1 MRHLLLATIPAG
13 PLALAAGLLALAAL
27 PAAAQAPTAQ
37 APTANPGGCFRG
49 QLDEGYCDTNRDLV
63 ADAPEASRQR
73 DPSTL
78 VFAYTPVEDPALY
91 ANQFRPFVD
100 HLTRCTGKRTVYFQ
114 VTSNAAQVEAMRSGR
129 LHIAGFSTGPT
140 AFAVNLA
147 GALPF
152 AIKGGPEGF
161 ESYRVVMLVRADSNI
176 RTMADLKGRRVAHT
190 SATSN
195 SGNLAPRAFFPGL
208 GLTPDTDY
216 RVVYSGG
223 HDRSVMG
230 VNAGDYDAAPV
241 ASDVY
246 SRMVARGQVKGENF
260 RVIWESDPF
269 PTSSF
274 AYSHDLKPELQ
285 AKIRECFMSYRFP
298 EAMARDLGGNDRFW
312 PATYAEQW
320 APVRAVADAVNAPY
334 SRAAFDEESR
344 KELEAEARRN
354 AQRAPQTQSG
364 GVHNVPQASGAQ
376 GGARP

>member
-1 MRHLLLATIPAG
+1 MTTTLKAALLGGIPAAMLLS
-13 PLALAAGLLALAAL
+13 LAPMPPAEAQNA
-27 PAAAQAPTAQ
+27 PAA
-37 APTANPGGCFRG
+37 GCFRG
-49 QLDEGYCDTNRDLV
+49 QLDEGYCDNNRDLV
-63 ADAPEASRQR
+63 ADTPEAAKQR

-91 ANQFRPFVD
+91 ANQFKPFVD
-100 HLTRCTGKRTVYFQ
+100 HMTRCTGKRTVYFQ

-147 GALPF
+147 GAVPF
-152 AIKGGPEGF
+152 AIKGGPDGF

-176 RTMADLKGRRVAHT
+176 RTLADLKGKRVAHT

-195 SGNLAPRAFFPGL
+195 SGNLAPRAFFPAL

-274 AYSHDLKPELQ
+274 AFAHDLKPELQ
-285 AKIRECFMSYRFP
+285 EKIKECFFSYRFP
-298 EAMARDLGGNDRFW
+298 EQMAKDLGGNDRFW
-312 PATYAEQW
+312 PATYAAQW

-354 AQRAPQTQSG
+354 AARTQTQSG
-364 GVHNVPQASGAQ
+364 GVHNVPQAQGAQ
-376 GGARP
+376 QPAGAAPK

>member
-1 MRHLLLATIPAG
+1 MIRTTLAVAC
-13 PLALAAGLLALAAL
+13 LAAIAAWS
-27 PAAAQAPTAQ
+27 PEAAAQAPAC
-37 APTANPGGCFRG
+37 AHRG
-49 QLDEGYCDTNRDLV
+49 ALDEAYCDEDRDMV
-63 ADAPEASRQR
+63 ADAPSDPARQR

-91 ANQFRPFVD
+91 ASQFRPFTD

-147 GALPF
+147 GAVPF
-152 AIKGGPEGF
+152 AVKGGEQAY
-161 ESYRVVMLVRADSNI
+161 ESYRVAMIVRADSPFQSL
-176 RTMADLKGRRVAHT
+176 TDLRGRRVAHT

-216 RVVYSGG
+216 RVIFSGG

-246 SRMVARGQVKGENF
+246 NRMIGRNQVQRETF
-260 RVIWESDPF
+260 RVIWESAPF

-274 AYSHDLKPELQ
+274 ALAHDLRPEL
-285 AKIRECFMSYRFP
+285 AARIRQCFFDFRFP
-298 EAMARDLGGNDRFW
+298 EAMRRDLGGNDRFW
-312 PATYAEQW
+312 PATYLRDWE
-320 APVRAVADAVNAPY
+320 PVRQVADAVNAPY
-334 SRAAFDEESR
+334 NRAAFDAESTRERAAEE
-344 KELEAEARRN
+344 RRRQQ
-354 AQRAPQTQSG
+354 APQQPGRAP
-364 GVHNVPQASGAQ
+364 
-376 GGARP
+376 

>member
-1 MRHLLLATIPAG
+1 MKRRL
-13 PLALAAGLLALAAL
+13 L
-27 PAAAQAPTAQ
+27 PAAGFAAALMATMPWSQANAQAA
-37 APTANPGGCFRG
+37 CSFRG
-49 QLDEGYCDTNRDLV
+49 ALDDAYCDENRDMV
-63 ADAPEASRQR
+63 ADVPTDASRQR

-91 ANQFRPFVD
+91 ASQFRPFTD
-100 HLTRCTGKRTVYFQ
+100 FLTQCVGRRVVYFQ

-147 GALPF
+147 GAVPF
-152 AIKGGPEGF
+152 AIKGNAESF
-161 ESYRVVMLVRADSNI
+161 ESYRVAMVVRADSPLQQL
-176 RTMADLKGRRVAHT
+176 TDLKGRRVAHT

-223 HDRSVMG
+223 HDRTVMG
-230 VNAGDYDAAPV
+230 VNAGDYDAGPV

-246 SRMVARGQVKGENF
+246 NRMIQRGQVRGENL
-260 RVIWESDPF
+260 RVIWQSDPF

-274 AYSHDLKPELQ
+274 ALAHDLRPELAQ
-285 AKIRECFMSYRFP
+285 RIRQCFFDFRFP
-298 EAMARDLGGNDRFW
+298 EAMRRDLGGNDRFW

-334 SRAAFDEESR
+334 NRAAWDAESR
-344 KELEAEARRN
+344 RELEAEQRRN
-354 AQRAPQTQSG
+354 QQRQQQQP
-364 GVHNVPQASGAQ
+364 
-376 GGARP
+376 ARQQ

>member
-1 MRHLLLATIPAG
+1 MIRTT
-13 PLALAAGLLALAAL
+13 LAAACLAAI
-27 PAAAQAPTAQ
+27 AAWAPEAVAQAPAC
-37 APTANPGGCFRG
+37 GHRG
-49 QLDEGYCDTNRDLV
+49 ALDEAYCDEDRDMV
-63 ADAPEASRQR
+63 ADAPSDPARQR

-91 ANQFRPFVD
+91 ASQFRPFTD

-114 VTSNAAQVEAMRSGR
+114 VTANAAQVEAMRSGR

-147 GALPF
+147 GAVPF
-152 AIKGGPEGF
+152 AVKGGEQGY
-161 ESYRVVMLVRADSNI
+161 ESYRVAMIVRADSPFQSL
-176 RTMADLKGRRVAHT
+176 TDLRGRRVAHT

-216 RVVYSGG
+216 RVIFSGG

-246 SRMVARGQVKGENF
+246 NRMIGRGQVRRETF
-260 RVIWESDPF
+260 RTIWESAPF

-274 AYSHDLKPELQ
+274 ALAHDLRPELAQ
-285 AKIRECFMSYRFP
+285 RIRQCFFDFRFP
-298 EAMARDLGGNDRFW
+298 DAMRRDLGGNDRFW
-312 PATYAEQW
+312 PATYLRDWE
-320 APVRAVADAVNAPY
+320 PVRQVADAVNAPY
-334 SRAAFDEESR
+334 NRAAFD
-344 KELEAEARRN
+344 AEAARERAAEERRRQQ
-354 AQRAPQTQSG
+354 APQQPGRAP
-364 GVHNVPQASGAQ
+364 
-376 GGARP
+376 

>member
-1 MRHLLLATIPAG
+1 MIRRL
-13 PLALAAGLLALAAL
+13 L
-27 PAAAQAPTAQ
+27 PAAGFAAALLVAMPWSQSEAQS
-37 APTANPGGCFRG
+37 GCGFRG
-49 QLDEGYCDTNRDLV
+49 ALDDAYCDENRDMV
-63 ADAPEASRQR
+63 ADVPTDAARLR

-91 ANQFRPFVD
+91 ASQFRPFLEY
-100 HLTRCTGKRTVYFQ
+100 LTQCTGKRVVYFQ

-147 GALPF
+147 GAVPF
-152 AIKGGPEGF
+152 AIKGNEREF
-161 ESYRVVMLVRADSNI
+161 ESYRLAVLVRADSAFQQ
-176 RTMADLKGRRVAHT
+176 MSDLKGRRVAHT

-208 GLTPDTDY
+208 GLVPDTDY
-216 RVVYSGG
+216 RVIYSGG

-246 SRMVARGQVKGENF
+246 NRMVARGQVRRENF

-274 AYSHDLKPELQ
+274 AVAHDLRPELAQ
-285 AKIRECFMSYRFP
+285 RIRQCFFDYRFP
-298 EAMARDLGGNDRFW
+298 EAMKRDLGGNDRFW
-312 PATYAEQW
+312 PATYAQQW

-334 SRAAFDEESR
+334 NRAAWDAESR
-344 KELEAEARRN
+344 RELEAEQRRN
-354 AQRAPQTQSG
+354 QQRQQQRQQQQQQQQQQPQRTQ
-364 GVHNVPQASGAQ
+364 
-376 GGARP
+376 

>member
-1 MRHLLLATIPAG
+1 MKHALLATIPAAI
-13 PLALAAGLLALAAL
+13 LAFSAQ
-27 PAAAQAPTAQ
+27 PAAAQAPA
-37 APTANPGGCFRG
+37 AGCFRG
-49 QLDEGYCDTNRDLV
+49 TLDESYCDADHDMV
-63 ADAPEASRQR
+63 ADTPEASRQR

-91 ANQFRPFVD
+91 ASQFRPFVD

-147 GALPF
+147 GAVPF
-152 AIKGGPEGF
+152 AVKGGPDGF
-161 ESYRVVMLVRADSNI
+161 ESYRVVVLVRADSPYQ
-176 RTMADLKGRRVAHT
+176 TLADLKGKRVAHT

-195 SGNLAPRAFFPGL
+195 SGNLAPRAFFPAL
-208 GLTPDTDY
+208 GLTPETDY
-216 RVVYSGG
+216 RVLYSGG

-246 SRMVARGQVKGENF
+246 SRMVQRGQVRGDAF
-260 RVIWESDPF
+260 RVIWQSDPF

-274 AYSHDLKPELQ
+274 AYAHDLRPELQ
-285 AKIRECFMSYRFP
+285 QKIRQCFMEYRFP
-298 EAMARDLGGNDRFW
+298 EQMTRDLGGNDRFW

-334 SRAAFDEESR
+334 NRAAFDAESR
-344 KELEAEARRN
+344 RELEAEARRA
-354 AQRAPQTQSG
+354 AQQSAPQTQG
-364 GVHNVPQASGAQ
+364 ATPHVTPQRQ
-376 GGARP
+376 P